1 MKFYGKKL
9 SSLEELRREREV
21 LLYAKKH
28 TASESLLDLKTL
40 TGGGSSSSDKG
51 SAGLFGGFGPGAS
64 TTSAGLLGTLLSA
77 FSSKSKMG
85 IITALAPPLITL
97 IGKRFGGTQ
106 RSRKNPLERVVKEVA
121 LGYIKWKAIQMVY
134 RWLSMAIKSN
144 KSEKAKKEHR

>member
-28 TASESLLDLKTL
+28 TASESLLDIKEL
-40 TGGGSSSSDKG
+40 TGGSSSSGKG
-51 SAGLFGGFGPGAS
+51 SLGLFDGFGPGAS
-64 TTSAGLLGTLLSA
+64 TASAGLLGTLLSA

-106 RSRKNPLERVVKEVA
+106 RARKNPLERVVKEVA

-134 RWLSMAIKSN
+134 RWVSMAIKSN
-144 KSEKAKKEHR
+144 KSKNAKKEHR